1 MNMINQKK
9 YKIIDTV
16 FFEDEI
22 DYLLFRFTE
31 LNESVDL
38 FIVLEGN
45 QKESVFLK
53 NIEMFKKWETKII
66 HILSDLSTEDEF
78 LSIIKTHKLDNVDI
92 SHLSS
97 NEKLRLS
104 QISDLI
110 SKILTL
116 NLNFDDVVL
125 ISEIDELPEMPS
137 MNILQE
143 HLSFEPVF
151 FSQKNFL
158 WSKDFVNEQNH
169 LGTSCYLFSHFIL
182 SSHLVFLYSIFKN
195 YNIIED
201 PKIINFGYR
210 FSYFNSIQESIKKIS
225 RKHNQDDLESI
236 ENLINNSRNN
246 LLYYDLPSQSN
257 PKPLKKYL
265 GRLPLNI
272 DMLNTQPIGREI
284 PKKHLVI
291 IGIDSFHDIDTK
303 DFDSVS
309 IITHTNDI
317 SVEEHK
323 QVHDNIEI
331 HYIQIPNKK
340 YYDVFV
346 NDNTLENFQKM
357 YFLNEIKKIII
368 LQHPLEIDIFEFYFA
383 GKPISYPWSIIK
395 DNFIYDLLHN

>member
-1 MNMINQKK
+1 MINQKK

-31 LNESVDL
+31 LNDSVDL

-66 HILSDLSTEDEF
+66 HILSDPSTEDEF
-78 LSIIKTHKLDNVDI
+78 LNIIKTHKLNNIDI
-92 SHLSS
+92 SNLPS
-97 NEKLRLS
+97 NEKLRVN

-125 ISEIDELPEMPS
+125 ISEIDELPEIPS

-143 HLSFEPVF
+143 YLSFEPVF

-182 SSHLVFLYSIFKN
+182 SSHLVFLYSFFKN
-195 YNIIED
+195 YNTIYD
-201 PKIINFGYR
+201 PRTINFGYR
-210 FSYFNSIQESIKKIS
+210 FSYFNSIQESIEKIS
-225 RKHNQDDLESI
+225 RKYNQDDLESI

-303 DFDSVS
+303 DFESVS

-317 SVEEHK
+317 SAEEHK
-323 QVHDNIEI
+323 QVHDNIKI
-331 HYIQIPNKK
+331 HYIQIPNQK

-383 GKPISYPWSIIK
+383 GKTISYPWSIIK